1 MLHHIDH
8 PLISAELT
16 CLRDPDCPSHE
27 FRQRVRRIASLMVP
41 AVTADLERA
50 VVPCQTPLEITS
62 GESIARP
69 IILVPKARP
78 KTIEPKRKF
87 IKDKPF
93 KGGVRPKRSG
103 KSFSFHRDKNK
114 PRNKAA

>member
-1 MLHHIDH
+1 MRK
-8 PLISAELT
+8 AFGYEG
-16 CLRDPDCPSHE
+16 C
-27 FRQRVRRIASLMVP
+27 
-41 AVTADLERA
+41 
-50 VVPCQTPLEITS
+50 
-62 GESIARP
+62 P

-103 KSFSFHRDKNK
+103 KSFSFQRDKNTRHK
-114 PRNKAA
+114 RA